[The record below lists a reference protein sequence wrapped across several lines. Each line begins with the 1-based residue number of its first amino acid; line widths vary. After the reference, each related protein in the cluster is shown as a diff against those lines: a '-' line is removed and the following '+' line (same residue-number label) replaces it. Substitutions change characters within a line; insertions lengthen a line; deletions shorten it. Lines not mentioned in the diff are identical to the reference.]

1 MDRKRSIY
9 GDRAFQR
16 QGHRAWSSSES
27 EKVRVRGHEE
37 QSVQALRGLSP
48 T

>member
-1 MDRKRSIY
+1 MVT
-9 GDRAFQR
+9 GHFRAR
-16 QGHRAWSSSES
+16 DTGLGHQVKAR
-27 EKVRVRGHEE
+27 KVRARGHEE